1 LFVIS
6 IPFIKH
12 HKNMLAHTK
21 VLSEYQNGQMSI
33 HPSFTK
39 LITTMAV
46 KKLER
51 VLAEDDTS
59 HSDCLDMFR
68 FKAHVLALR
77 ISIRNKDNSQKGL
90 LTHHSVLIDYCHMQ
104 LM

>member
-1 LFVIS
+1 
-6 IPFIKH
+6 
-12 HKNMLAHTK
+12 
-21 VLSEYQNGQMSI
+21 MSI

-46 KKLER
+46 KNWNVSSPK
-51 VLAEDDTS
+51 DDTS
-59 HSDCLDMFR
+59 HSDCLDTFR

-90 LTHHSVLIDYCHMQ
+90 LTHHSVIIDYCHMQ